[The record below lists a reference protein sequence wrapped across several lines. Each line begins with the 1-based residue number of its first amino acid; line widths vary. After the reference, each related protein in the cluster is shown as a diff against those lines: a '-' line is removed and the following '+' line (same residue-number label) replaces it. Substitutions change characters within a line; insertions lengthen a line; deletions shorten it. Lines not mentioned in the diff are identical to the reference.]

1 MEFDYAKML
10 FFIFATVVSVAI
22 TFYLKDFLQNKSEYK
37 KLKKKLEA
45 VAGRNA
51 YIVYTGAGSGVGS
64 NLYKITDIDEG
75 GVTLKNSVQTIFI
88 PPQLLLYSAMIVP
101 EENYE
106 ELKKEYQAKE
116 IEVVSEA
123 MFQPLFDK
131 MRESLESDIADD
143 DGELSSRIEVRVI
156 QILEAK
162 GVLSQVST
170 AELNRLK
177 HIAEKS

>member
-10 FFIFATVVSVAI
+10 FLIFATVVSVAI

>member
-1 MEFDYAKML
+1 ML

>member
-1 MEFDYAKML
+1 
-10 FFIFATVVSVAI
+10 
-22 TFYLKDFLQNKSEYK
+22 
-37 KLKKKLEA
+37 
-45 VAGRNA
+45 
-51 YIVYTGAGSGVGS
+51 
-64 NLYKITDIDEG
+64 
-75 GVTLKNSVQTIFI
+75 
-88 PPQLLLYSAMIVP
+88 MIVP

>member
-1 MEFDYAKML
+1 MEFEYAKV
-10 FFIFATVVSVAI
+10 FFVIATTVVSVAI
-22 TFYLKDFLQNKSEYK
+22 TFYMKDFLQKKSEYK

-75 GVTLKNSVQTIFI
+75 GVTLKNSLQTIFI
-88 PPQLLLYSAMIVP
+88 PPQLLLHSAMIVP
-101 EENYE
+101 EDNYE
-106 ELKKEYQAKE
+106 ELKKEHQAKE
-116 IEVVSEA
+116 IEMAAEA
-123 MFQPLFDK
+123 MFQPLLEK
-131 MRESLESDIADD
+131 MMESIETEITED

-162 GVLSQVST
+162 GILSQVST
-170 AELNRLK
+170 AELNRLQ
-177 HIAEKS
+177 HIAEKA

>member
-10 FFIFATVVSVAI
+10 FVIFATVVSVAI

>member
-10 FFIFATVVSVAI
+10 FFIFATVGSVAI

>member
-1 MEFDYAKML
+1 
-10 FFIFATVVSVAI
+10 
-22 TFYLKDFLQNKSEYK
+22 
-37 KLKKKLEA
+37 
-45 VAGRNA
+45 
-51 YIVYTGAGSGVGS
+51 
-64 NLYKITDIDEG
+64 
-75 GVTLKNSVQTIFI
+75 
-88 PPQLLLYSAMIVP
+88 
-101 EENYE
+101 
-106 ELKKEYQAKE
+106 
-116 IEVVSEA
+116 

>member
-1 MEFDYAKML
+1 LEFDYAKML